1 MEKPITSDE
10 IELPSTLFRELL
22 YDELLKSIRF
32 MKEDYP
38 PDLMARIRDEI
49 DYALATLV
57 MDVSQ
62 GSVTKAT
69 RIFGMSKM
77 AVWNLIRK
85 FDIDHNVYKR
95 AYKKGAYGKGYLHSK
110 KK

>member
-10 IELPSTLFRELL
+10 IELPSTIFRELL

-49 DYALATLV
+49 KFKNLEELKK
-57 MDVSQ
+57 Q
-62 GSVTKAT
+62 LTKDRET
-69 RIFGMSKM
+69 VIK
-77 AVWNLIRK
+77 LL
-85 FDIDHNVYKR
+85 
-95 AYKKGAYGKGYLHSK
+95 KK
-110 KK
+110 